1 MEEMWFKSLRWDM
14 KKEKAGWSGGQV
26 VKWWMVEGMGGG
38 GGGDSNLSSPSL
50 AVTEVS
56 ENNICKAPL

>member
-1 MEEMWFKSLRWDM
+1 MTKMVN
-14 KKEKAGWSGGQV
+14 EKGKGRGGQV
-26 VKWWMVEGMGGG
+26 LGVGGNG

>member
-14 KKEKAGWSGGQV
+14 KKEKAGVVRWSCGGQ
-26 VKWWMVEGMGGG
+26 WRERGWGW
-38 GGGDSNLSSPSL
+38 GDSNLSSPSL